1 VAGVAHARRH
11 SSNWSRRVA
20 RPAVAH
26 GSAGGKPD
34 AFVVFNNLEDVMTIE
49 TRVVGT
55 VVVLDLSGSLDI
67 TNESRLRDKMHSLVF
82 EGRRAFVINMDRVTH
97 IDSSGL
103 GALIASSGTV
113 AKVAGRIALVNLTRR
128 VSEVMTITKL
138 LTVFDVP
145 DSETMAVVQLS
156 SPPITH

>member
-1 VAGVAHARRH
+1 VRELLDRAGALPGVEQAAVV
-11 SSNWSRRVA
+11 SSLPLTGYNL
-20 RPAVAH
+20 
-26 GSAGGKPD
+26 GS
-34 AFVVFNNLEDVMTIE
+34 
-49 TRVVGT
+49 
-55 VVVLDLSGSLDI
+55 
-67 TNESRLRDKMHSLVF
+67 SLVF

>member
-1 VAGVAHARRH
+1 
-11 SSNWSRRVA
+11 
-20 RPAVAH
+20 
-26 GSAGGKPD
+26 
-34 AFVVFNNLEDVMTIE
+34 MTIE

-82 EGRRAFVINMDRVTH
+82 EGRRAFVINMERVSH

-156 SPPITH
+156 SPPTTH